1 MDVHGRDLRY
11 FVTLAEELHFTRA
24 AERLYLSQPA
34 LSKQIRMLERQLGAE
49 LFERDRQ
56 GVALTPVGIA
66 LLPHARRVLAAWD
79 EAWQA
84 AEQAKSNQRATLLVG
99 MSTSPVRSGMLPA
112 IRSRFTALH
121 PGATVTLREISW
133 GDPTAGLASKLTDV
147 AFVWLPLPDPGRYRW
162 TVVAEEP
169 RLVAMPAA
177 GPLARRIERR
187 LPEPEAAVD
196 FADLLDEPFLALPR
210 SAGPLREY
218 WLATDARDGKSPVVG
233 AEISSVGET
242 YEALMDGRGI
252 VLLASG
258 NAPLVALDGVITRPV
273 RGLSPCRLAL
283 AWRAGDHRPLVRDYA
298 RACQQVRKP
307 TRPPGPPAATASA
320 RPG

>member
-11 FVTLAEELHFTRA
+11 FVAVAEELHFTRA

-49 LFERDRQ
+49 LFARGRQ
-56 GVALTPVGIA
+56 GVALTPVGAA

-79 EAWQA
+79 QAWEA
-84 AEQAKSNQRATLLVG
+84 AEQAKSEQRATLLVG
-99 MSTSPVRSGMLPA
+99 MSNSLARGGMLPA
-112 IRSRFTALH
+112 IRSRFTALQ
-121 PGATVTLREISW
+121 PGATVALREIGW
-133 GDPTAGLASKLTDV
+133 EDPTAGLAGHATDV

-162 TVVAEEP
+162 TVIAEEP
-169 RLVAMPAA
+169 RLVAMSAD
-177 GPLARRIERR
+177 GPLARRLAARR
-187 LPEPEAAVD
+187 SGPEAPVD

-218 WLATDARDGKSPVVG
+218 WLAADARAGKPPVIG

-242 YEALMDGRGI
+242 YEALMDDRGI

-258 NAPLVALDGVITRPV
+258 NAPLVALDGVTTRLV
-273 RGLSPCRLAL
+273 RGLSPSQLAL
-283 AWRAGDHRPLVRDYA
+283 AWRAGDRRPLVRDYA
-298 RACQQVRKP
+298 RAGRQALGAQISTP
-307 TRPPGPPAATASA
+307 TTAPLRTAT
-320 RPG
+320 

>member
-1 MDVHGRDLRY
+1 MDVHARDLRY
-11 FVTLAEELHFTRA
+11 FVTVAEELHFTRA
-24 AERLYLSQPA
+24 AERLYVSQPA

-56 GVALTPVGIA
+56 GVALTPVGVA
-66 LLPHARRVLAAWD
+66 LLPHARRVLGAWD
-79 EAWQA
+79 QAWQA
-84 AEQAKSNQRATLLVG
+84 AEQAKSLQRATLLVG

-112 IRSRFTALH
+112 IRSRFTAMH

-133 GDPTAGLASKLTDV
+133 EDPTAGLADKLSDV

-169 RLVAMPAA
+169 RLVAMPAD

-187 LPEPEAAVD
+187 LPGPEIPVD

-218 WLATDARDGKSPVVG
+218 WLATDARGGKPPAVG
-233 AEISSVGET
+233 AEITSVGET
-242 YEALMDGRGI
+242 YEALLDGRGI

-273 RGLSPCRLAL
+273 RGLAPSQLAL
-283 AWRAGDHRPLVRDYA
+283 AWRTGDQRPLVRDYV
-298 RACQQVRKP
+298 RACGQ
-307 TRPPGPPAATASA
+307 TRPFSGASRHA
-320 RPG
+320 SGEDALLS

>member
-11 FVTLAEELHFTRA
+11 FITVAEELHFTRA

-34 LSKQIRMLERQLGAE
+34 LSKQIRMLERQIGAD

-56 GVALTPVGIA
+56 GVALTPVGVA

-84 AEQAKSNQRATLLVG
+84 AEQVKSEQRATLLVG

-112 IRSRFTALH
+112 IRSRFTAMH
-121 PGATVTLREISW
+121 PGATVSLREISW
-133 GDPTAGLASKLTDV
+133 EDPTAGLASKLTDV

-169 RLVAMPAA
+169 LLVAMPAD

-187 LPEPEAAVD
+187 PPGLGAAVD

-210 SAGPLREY
+210 SAAPLREY
-218 WLATDARDGKSPVVG
+218 WLATDARGGKPPVVG

-242 YEALMDGRGI
+242 YEALLDGRGI

-258 NAPLVALDGVITRPV
+258 NAPLVALDGVITHPV
-273 RGLSPCRLAL
+273 RGLPPSQLAL
-283 AWRAGDHRPLVRDYA
+283 AWRTGDHRQLVRDYA
-298 RACQQVRKP
+298 RACQQALP
-307 TRPPGPPAATASA
+307 TRTTPA
-320 RPG
+320 P